1 MKIIIMSEIFIHPS
15 AFFIVG
21 GILIPFLNGRVKKS
35 YMILV
40 ALLSFLAVIIMPH
53 GTHGVSAP
61 VSFLEN

>member
-21 GILIPFLNGRVKKS
+21 GLLIPFLNGSVKKS

-53 GTHGVSAP
+53 GTHGVYD
-61 VSFLEN
+61 FLE